1 MLKKINLRSTLI
13 SGLIAAILFCI
24 LVFFHIRSANYKN
37 SWLLYFGSFLFMIVI
52 WIHTMQDSKKRRN
65 NESTVALVFASH
77 MATLAGII
85 ISCGICLLML
95 IILVPGYL
103 DQGTAGKILTQA
115 PANTVYDKTHGLS
128 LQIFLSATL
137 INFSVGSFCGIVL
150 PFYLKR
156 NQTRDLKE
164 PTPLHQH
171 GIQ

>member
-24 LVFFHIRSANYKN
+24 PVFFHIRSANYKN

-52 WIHTMQDSKKRRN
+52 WIHTMQDSKKDGIMK
-65 NESTVALVFASH
+65 VQWLVFASH

-103 DQGTAGKILTQA
+103 DQGTAGKVLIQA